1 MNFFFLGLN
10 KYSFIKKKEK
20 EHTKKGGP
28 HSRTENDKFY
38 YSIIGKAKVF
48 KKRVYSW
55 VLTCWESV
63 CFLFM
68 WELREC
74 VSFSCGIQISLE
86 IVKSF
91 TKLLDHVLINNNCNK
106 FPPFISNTFLSN
118 FKRSL
123 TLSSLFFSFPFEPI
137 FWFYENLAKFFSSG
151 WLL

>member
-1 MNFFFLGLN
+1 MNIFFLGLN
-10 KYSFIKKKEK
+10 KYRFIKKKEK

-38 YSIIGKAKVF
+38 YSIIGKARQGKGF
-48 KKRVYSW
+48 QKKGLLLS
-55 VLTCWESV
+55 LD
-63 CFLFM
+63 L
-68 WELREC
+68 LREC
-74 VSFSCGIQISLE
+74 VSFSCGVQISLE

-123 TLSSLFFSFPFEPI
+123 TLSSLFFSFPFESI
-137 FWFYENLAKFFSSG
+137 FWFYENLAKIF
-151 WLL
+151 